1 MCELGGRVSAR
12 PRARPT
18 DGRTMNKPNPVK
30 YLGNCPLVASPFLTT
45 NNARPE
51 LCFSLDQ
58 YDRRLWRRWWR
69 SDARLH
75 AAAAE
80 LDGAGRE
87 KRYLHMLR

>member
-1 MCELGGRVSAR
+1 MSK
-12 PRARPT
+12 PT
-18 DGRTMNKPNPVK
+18 DAGTMNKPNPIK
-30 YLGNCPLVASPFLTT
+30 YLGNCPLVASALLTT
-45 NNARPE
+45 HNARPD

-58 YDRRLWRRWWR
+58 YDRRLRRRWRRP
-69 SDARLH
+69 DARLH